1 MRVAKE
7 LDSLLFPVSELTSL
21 PGNPRRGDVDAVA
34 RSYERFGQ
42 RKPIVARRSDDGSNV
57 VVAGNH
63 QLEAARKLGWEQ
75 IAVVWTDDLTDDQA
89 KAFALADNR
98 IADLGT
104 YDNDD
109 LLVLLSEVD
118 DLDGT
123 GYTTADVDDLRM
135 FMAGPPNLDDLASMY
150 DPDEHATS
158 PDAGMVFVNIRVVP
172 HVRDQ
177 WSQFAAGFDS
187 EGEAFEALLD
197 NP

>member
-1 MRVAKE
+1 VRVAKE
-7 LDSLLFPVSELTSL
+7 LDALLFPVGELTSL

-42 RKPIVARRSDDGSNV
+42 RKPIVARRSDDGTNV

-63 QLEAARKLGWEQ
+63 QLEAARQLGWEQ

-123 GYTTADVDDLRM
+123 GYTTADVDDLRSLLEFDPM
-135 FMAGPPNLDDLASMY
+135 GSIDDLIGELGDM
-150 DPDEHATS
+150 DGTEGNVTVRLD
-158 PDAGMVFVNIRVVP
+158 VP
-172 HVRDQ
+172 SYVADQ
-177 WSQFAAGFDS
+177 WNAHRKGFDS
-187 EGEAFEALLD
+187 DAEALSYLLD
-197 NP
+197 K

>member
-1 MRVAKE
+1 VNVPKE
-7 LDSLLFPVSELTSL
+7 LEPLLFSVADLVEL

-34 RSYERFGQ
+34 RSYEAFGQ
-42 RKPIVARRSDDGSNV
+42 RKPIVVRRTDDGSNV

-63 QLEAARKLGWEQ
+63 QLEAARQLGWEQ

-123 GYTTADVDDLRM
+123 GYTDLDVADLAALVNYDPMGSIDDLL
-135 FMAGPPNLDDLASMY
+135 GEVGDLDGSEGNVSLRLDLTA
-150 DPDEHATS
+150 P
-158 PDAGMVFVNIRVVP
+158 VL
-172 HVRDQ
+172 DQ
-177 WSQFAAGFDS
+177 WKDHRKGFDTDD
-187 EGEAFEALLD
+187 EALAYLMD
-197 NP
+197 K

>member
-7 LDSLLFPVSELTSL
+7 LDSLLFPVGELTSL

-42 RKPIVARRSDDGSNV
+42 RKPIVARRSDDGTNV

-63 QLEAARKLGWEQ
+63 QLEAARQLGWEQ

-123 GYTTADVDDLRM
+123 GYTTADVDDLRSLLEFDPM
-135 FMAGPPNLDDLASMY
+135 GSIDDLIGELGDM
-150 DPDEHATS
+150 DGTEGNVTVRLD
-158 PDAGMVFVNIRVVP
+158 VP
-172 HVRDQ
+172 SYVADQ
-177 WSQFAAGFDS
+177 WNAHRKGFDS
-187 EGEAFEALLD
+187 DSEALSYLLD
-197 NP
+197 K

>member
-1 MRVAKE
+1 VRVAKE
-7 LDSLLFPVSELTSL
+7 LDGLLFPVGELTSL

-42 RKPIVARRSDDGSNV
+42 RKPIVARRSDDGTNV

-123 GYTTADVDDLRM
+123 GYTTADVDDLRSLLEFDPM
-135 FMAGPPNLDDLASMY
+135 GSIDDLIGELGDMDGTEGNVTVRLDVPSYVADEWE
-150 DPDEHATS
+150 DP
-158 PDAGMVFVNIRVVP
+158 RK
-172 HVRDQ
+172 
-177 WSQFAAGFDS
+177 GFDS
-187 EGEAFEALLD
+187 DAEALSYLLD
-197 NP
+197 K

>member
-7 LDSLLFPVSELTSL
+7 LDSLLFPVGELTSL

-123 GYTTADVDDLRM
+123 GYTTADVDDLRSLLEFDPM
-135 FMAGPPNLDDLASMY
+135 GSIDDLIGELGDM
-150 DPDEHATS
+150 DGTEGNVT
-158 PDAGMVFVNIRVVP
+158 
-172 HVRDQ
+172 VRLDLPSYVADQ
-177 WSQFAAGFDS
+177 WNDHRKGFDS
-187 EGEAFEALLD
+187 DAEALSYLLD
-197 NP
+197 K